1 MYNGDSMKSVDV
13 RLKEFIEENKNRIEA
28 IGVQNGKIKEVLAI
42 INNTK
47 SNKQNLELGRG

>member
-1 MYNGDSMKSVDV
+1 MESVDA
-13 RLKEFIEENKNRIEA
+13 RLKNFMEKNKYDIEA

-47 SNKQNLELGRG
+47 SNKQNLHQPPTK